1 MTKSKDEL
9 LNALLV
15 RLERIS
21 KAMSNQEINV
31 AIHMSKLWLNSEKI
45 ELLFAHIK
53 SLKTSVELLREKIDE
68 IQQIIVI
75 EKK

>member
-9 LNALLV
+9 LNISLTK
-15 RLERIS
+15 LENIS
-21 KAMSNQEINV
+21 KAMSNQEINI
-31 AIHMSKLWLNSEKI
+31 AIHMSKLSLNAEKI
-45 ELLFAHIK
+45 ELLIAHIK
-53 SLKTSVELLREKIDE
+53 SLKTSVELLREEIDE

>member
-1 MTKSKDEL
+1 MNKSKDEL
-9 LNALLV
+9 LNALLA
-15 RLERIS
+15 RLEDIS

>member
-9 LNALLV
+9 LNISLTK
-15 RLERIS
+15 LENIS
-21 KAMSNQEINV
+21 KAMSNQEINI

-45 ELLFAHIK
+45 ELLIAHIK
-53 SLKTSVELLREKIDE
+53 SLKTSVELLREEIDE
-68 IQQIIVI
+68 LHQIMLI

>member
-1 MTKSKDEL
+1 MNKSKDEL
-9 LNALLV
+9 LNALLA
-15 RLERIS
+15 RLEDIS

-53 SLKTSVELLREKIDE
+53 SLKTSVELLREEIDE

>member
-15 RLERIS
+15 RLENIS
-21 KAMSNQEINV
+21 KAMSNQEINI

-45 ELLFAHIK
+45 ELLIAHIK
-53 SLKTSVELLREKIDE
+53 SLKTSVELLREEIDE
-68 IQQIIVI
+68 LHQIMLI

>member
-9 LNALLV
+9 LNISLTK
-15 RLERIS
+15 LENIS
-21 KAMSNQEINV
+21 KAMSNQEINI

-45 ELLFAHIK
+45 ELLIAHIK
-53 SLKTSVELLREKIDE
+53 SLKTSVELLREEIDE